1 MGAYGRSMT
10 STDSTGPVPGT
21 TAVSDTGPV
30 RGTTTAVPGTGPG
43 TKTTSVAGDGG
54 APRGGQDGGDRRRWI
69 ALAIVMTA
77 AFMDLVDVTIVNI
90 AIPSIQRDEGASVSQ
105 IQWITAGYALAFA
118 AGLITGGRLGDIHG
132 RKRLFLLGI
141 GGFTVASALCGFAAN
156 PEMLVASRILQGAMA
171 ALMVPQVLS
180 IVHATFPAH
189 ERGKVFGLFGAIVG
203 LGAVS
208 GPLLGALLTEWN
220 LFGLGWRPIFLI
232 NLPVGIAGLIL
243 GRRFITESRAPKAL
257 RLDLAGVAL
266 VVLALLM
273 LLYPLTR
280 GHELD
285 WPLWG
290 HFSMAGSLVVFG
302 ALVAYERRKAA
313 RDGSPLIELSLFKV
327 KSFAAGIAVQT
338 VFGVALGIFFLVWT
352 FYMQFGL
359 GWSALRAG
367 LTGIPFSVA
376 VSVAAGLSVQQ
387 LVPRFGRKVLQAGAL
402 VMAAG
407 VLLYIW
413 EADRYGMSIS
423 SWQMALPLTVM
434 GVGMGLIVAPLTDAI
449 LSEVPREHSGSA
461 SGLLSTV
468 QQMGNA
474 LGLGLVS
481 VVFFGV
487 MDDRL
492 APSETGPAFA
502 DAFQYALGWVAAV
515 LAAIF
520 LLMFALPKRP
530 AQHLEGA
537 GAEEDAAGAE
547 QETAR
552 AEQETA
558 AAAGEAAAG
567 KAAAMSAGGAGA
579 EDTGERAPE
588 LVR

>member
-1 MGAYGRSMT
+1 MT
-10 STDSTGPVPGT
+10 SAETKAAPVPHPSPAAQPAAGE
-21 TAVSDTGPV
+21 P
-30 RGTTTAVPGTGPG
+30 
-43 TKTTSVAGDGG
+43 AGDP
-54 APRGGQDGGDRRRWI
+54 AGDRRRWF

-90 AIPSIQRDEGASVSQ
+90 AIPSIQREAGATFSQ

-132 RKRLFLLGI
+132 RKRLFLIGI
-141 GGFTVASALCGFAAN
+141 GGFTLASALCGFAAN

-189 ERGKVFGLFGAIVG
+189 ERGKVFGLFGAVVG
-203 LGAVS
+203 LGAVT

-220 LFGLGWRPIFLI
+220 LFGLEWRPIFLI

-243 GRRFITESRAPKAL
+243 GSRFITESKAPRALK
-257 RLDLAGVAL
+257 LDLVGVLL
-266 VVLALLM
+266 VTLGLLM

-280 GHELD
+280 GRELG
-285 WPLWG
+285 WPTWG
-290 HFSMAGSLVVFG
+290 YVMMAG
-302 ALVAYERRKAA
+302 ALVVLGALVTYEKRKGT

-352 FYMQFGL
+352 MYMQFGL
-359 GWSALRAG
+359 GWRPLKAG
-367 LTGIPFSVA
+367 LTGIPFSIA
-376 VSVAAGLSVQQ
+376 VSTAAGMSVQK

-402 VMAAG
+402 VMALG
-407 VLLYIW
+407 VLIYIW
-413 EADRYGMSIS
+413 EANRYGLSIAP
-423 SWQMALPLTVM
+423 WQMALPLVVM

-449 LSEVPREHSGSA
+449 LSEVPREHAGSA
-461 SGLLSTV
+461 SGLINTV

-487 MDDRL
+487 VDDRL
-492 APSETGPAFA
+492 SEAARTPQAVAAAYG
-502 DAFQYALGWVAAV
+502 DGFQHALGWVAAV
-515 LAAIF
+515 LGAIF
-520 LLMFALPKRP
+520 LLMFALPGRP
-530 AQHLEGA
+530 AQHVEGA
-537 GAEEDAAGAE
+537 AEEPTRTEEKEPA
-547 QETAR
+547 
-552 AEQETA
+552 
-558 AAAGEAAAG
+558 
-567 KAAAMSAGGAGA
+567 
-579 EDTGERAPE
+579 
-588 LVR
+588 LVS

>member
-1 MGAYGRSMT
+1 MT
-10 STDSTGPVPGT
+10 FSHTP
-21 TAVSDTGPV
+21 DTPQEQP
-30 RGTTTAVPGTGPG
+30 A
-43 TKTTSVAGDGG
+43 A
-54 APRGGQDGGDRRRWI
+54 GGDRRRWF

-90 AIPSIQRDEGASVSQ
+90 AIPSIQRNEGATFSQ

-132 RKRLFLLGI
+132 RKRLFLVGI
-141 GGFTVASALCGFAAN
+141 AGFTLASALCGFAAN

-220 LFGLGWRPIFLI
+220 LFGLEWRPIFLI

-243 GRRFITESRAPKAL
+243 GSRFITESKAPRALK
-257 RLDLAGVAL
+257 LDLVGVAL
-266 VVLALLM
+266 VTLGLLM
-273 LLYPLTR
+273 LIYPLTR
-280 GHELD
+280 GEDLG

-290 HFSMAGSLVVFG
+290 YVSMGGAFVVL
-302 ALVAYERRKAA
+302 AVLVAYERRKSA
-313 RDGSPLIELSLFKV
+313 RDGSPLVELSLFKV

-338 VFGVALGIFFLVWT
+338 VFGVGLGIFFLVWT
-352 FYMQFGL
+352 LYMQVGL
-359 GWSALRAG
+359 GWSALRSG
-367 LTGIPFSVA
+367 LTGVPFSIA
-376 VSVAAGLSVQQ
+376 VSTAAGLSVQK

-407 VLLYIW
+407 VLVYIW
-413 EADRYGMSIS
+413 EAGRYGSGIT
-423 SWQMALPLTVM
+423 SWQMALPLVVM
-434 GVGMGLIVAPLTDAI
+434 GLGMGLIVAPLTDAV
-449 LSEVPREHSGSA
+449 LSQVPREHAGAA
-461 SGLLSTV
+461 SGLINTV

-481 VVFFGV
+481 VAFFGT
-487 MDDRL
+487 MDDHLTRAAL
-492 APSETGPAFA
+492 GPAYA
-502 DAFQYALGWVAAV
+502 DAFQNALIWVAAV
-515 LAAIF
+515 MGVIF

-530 AQHLEGA
+530 AQHVEGA
-537 GAEEDAAGAE
+537 EGPKDAAEG
-547 QETAR
+547 ETA
-552 AEQETA
+552 Q
-558 AAAGEAAAG
+558 
-567 KAAAMSAGGAGA
+567 KAA
-579 EDTGERAPE
+579 
-588 LVR
+588 LV

>member
-1 MGAYGRSMT
+1 MT
-10 STDSTGPVPGT
+10 STEPTLS
-21 TAVSDTGPV
+21 A
-30 RGTTTAVPGTGPG
+30 A
-43 TKTTSVAGDGG
+43 
-54 APRGGQDGGDRRRWI
+54 GDRRRWF

-90 AIPSIQRDEGASVSQ
+90 AIPSIQQDAGASFSQ

-132 RKRLFLLGI
+132 RKRLFLIGI

-156 PEMLVASRILQGAMA
+156 PEMLVASRILQGGMA

-220 LFGLGWRPIFLI
+220 LFGLEWRPIFLI

-243 GRRFITESRAPKAL
+243 GSRFITESKAPKAL
-257 RLDLAGVAL
+257 KLDLVGVAL
-266 VVLALLM
+266 VTLGLLM
-273 LLYPLTR
+273 LIYPLTR
-280 GHELD
+280 GEELG

-290 HFSMAGSLVVFG
+290 YVSMGGSLVVLG
-302 ALVAYERRKAA
+302 ALVAYERRKTA
-313 RDGSPLIELSLFKV
+313 RDGSPLIELSLFRV

-352 FYMQFGL
+352 MYMQMGL
-359 GWSALRAG
+359 GWTPLRAG
-367 LTGIPFSVA
+367 LTGVPFSIA
-376 VSVAAGLSVQQ
+376 VSTAAGLSVQK

-402 VMAAG
+402 VMGAG

-413 EADRYGMSIS
+413 ESERYGLGIA
-423 SWQMALPLTVM
+423 SWQMALPLVVM
-434 GVGMGLIVAPLTDAI
+434 GVGMGLIVAPLTEAV
-449 LSEVPREHSGSA
+449 LSEVPREHAGSA
-461 SGLLSTV
+461 SGLINTV

-487 MDDRL
+487 IADDLR
-492 APSETGPAFA
+492 PDQVGPAFV
-502 DAFQYALGWVAAV
+502 DGFQHALWWVAAV
-515 LAAIF
+515 MGVIF
-520 LLMFALPKRP
+520 LLMSALPKRP
-530 AQHLEGA
+530 AQQAEGA
-537 GAEEDAAGAE
+537 GAEFPVAAE
-547 QETAR
+547 KE
-552 AEQETA
+552 
-558 AAAGEAAAG
+558 
-567 KAAAMSAGGAGA
+567 
-579 EDTGERAPE
+579 PE
-588 LVR
+588 FVS

>member
-1 MGAYGRSMT
+1 MS
-10 STDSTGPVPGT
+10 STETL
-21 TAVSDTGPV
+21 
-30 RGTTTAVPGTGPG
+30 
-43 TKTTSVAGDGG
+43 AGSP
-54 APRGGQDGGDRRRWI
+54 APAPAADRRRWF

-90 AIPSIQRDEGASVSQ
+90 AIPSIQHDAGASFSQ

-141 GGFTVASALCGFAAN
+141 GGFTLASALCGFAAN
-156 PEMLVASRILQGAMA
+156 PDMLVAARLLQGAMA
-171 ALMVPQVLS
+171 AMMVPQVLS

-220 LFGLGWRPIFLI
+220 LFGLEWRPIFLI
-232 NLPVGIAGLIL
+232 NLPVGVLALVL
-243 GRRFITESRAPKAL
+243 GNRFISESKAPRALK
-257 RLDLAGVAL
+257 LDLVGVAL
-266 VVLALLM
+266 VTLGLLM

-280 GHELD
+280 GRELG

-290 HFSMAGSLVVFG
+290 YVSMAGALVVFA
-302 ALVAYERRKAA
+302 ALVAYERSKAA
-313 RDGSPLIELSLFKV
+313 RDGSPLIELSLFRV

-338 VFGVALGIFFLVWT
+338 VFGVALGVFFLVWT
-352 FYMQFGL
+352 LYMQVGL
-359 GWSALRAG
+359 GWSPLRAG
-367 LTGIPFSVA
+367 LTGVPFSIA
-376 VSVAAGLSVQQ
+376 VSIAAGMSVQK

-413 EADRYGMSIS
+413 ESERYGLHIAP
-423 SWQMALPLTVM
+423 WQMALPLVVM
-434 GVGMGLIVAPLTDAI
+434 GLGMGLIVAPLTDAV
-449 LSEVPREHSGSA
+449 LSEVPREHAGSA
-461 SGLLSTV
+461 SGLINTV

-487 MDDRL
+487 IGDRL
-492 APSETGPAFA
+492 APAEVGPAFVN
-502 DAFQYALGWVAAV
+502 AFQHALVWVAAV
-515 LAAIF
+515 LGVIF
-520 LLMFALPKRP
+520 VLMSALPKRP
-530 AQHLEGA
+530 GRQAED
-537 GAEEDAAGAE
+537 AEEAGTE
-547 QETAR
+547 V
-552 AEQETA
+552 
-558 AAAGEAAAG
+558 AGEPAVVSQRAG
-567 KAAAMSAGGAGA
+567 
-579 EDTGERAPE
+579 E
-588 LVR
+588 LVG

>member
-1 MGAYGRSMT
+1 MT
-10 STDSTGPVPGT
+10 FTHTP
-21 TAVSDTGPV
+21 DTP
-30 RGTTTAVPGTGPG
+30 
-43 TKTTSVAGDGG
+43 
-54 APRGGQDGGDRRRWI
+54 QDRPAAGGDRRRWF

-90 AIPSIQRDEGASVSQ
+90 AIPSIQRDEGATVSQ

-132 RKRLFLLGI
+132 RKRLFLVGI
-141 GGFTVASALCGFAAN
+141 AGFTLASALCGFAVN

-220 LFGLGWRPIFLI
+220 LFGLEWRPIFLI

-243 GRRFITESRAPKAL
+243 GSRFITESKAPRALK
-257 RLDLAGVAL
+257 LDLVGVAL
-266 VVLALLM
+266 VTLGLLM
-273 LLYPLTR
+273 LIYPLTR
-280 GHELD
+280 GEELG

-290 HFSMAGSLVVFG
+290 YVSMGGAFVVL
-302 ALVAYERRKAA
+302 AVLVAYERRKSA
-313 RDGSPLIELSLFKV
+313 RDGSPLVELSLFRV

-338 VFGVALGIFFLVWT
+338 VFGVGLGIFFLVWT
-352 FYMQFGL
+352 LYMQVGL
-359 GWSALRAG
+359 GWSALRSG
-367 LTGIPFSVA
+367 LTGVPFSIA
-376 VSVAAGLSVQQ
+376 VSTAAGLSVQQ

-413 EADRYGMSIS
+413 EAERYGLGIT
-423 SWQMALPLTVM
+423 SWQMALPLVVM
-434 GVGMGLIVAPLTDAI
+434 GLGMGLIVAPLTDAV
-449 LSEVPREHSGSA
+449 LSQVPREHAGAA
-461 SGLLSTV
+461 SGLINTV

-481 VVFFGV
+481 VVFFGA
-487 MDDRL
+487 MDDHLTR
-492 APSETGPAFA
+492 AGIGPAYA
-502 DAFQYALGWVAAV
+502 DAFQNALGWVAAV
-515 LAAIF
+515 MGAIF

-530 AQHLEGA
+530 AQHVEGA
-537 GAEEDAAGAE
+537 DAQEE
-547 QETAR
+547 
-552 AEQETA
+552 
-558 AAAGEAAAG
+558 AAAGEAAKKPA
-567 KAAAMSAGGAGA
+567 
-579 EDTGERAPE
+579 
-588 LVR
+588 LV